1 MPLLFPKRTKYR
13 KQHRGRM
20 KGRATR
26 GYEVAFGDFGI
37 QALSPAWITSEQIEA
52 VRTALAR
59 ATHRGKVWV
68 RIFPD
73 KPYTKKAAE
82 SRMGKGKGN
91 VEDWVA
97 VVKPG
102 RIMFEFVGVS
112 EDEAKEIHRRV
123 AGKLPIPTQLRA
135 RFQWGGER

>member
-1 MPLLFPKRTKYR
+1 MPALFPKRTKYR

-20 KGRATR
+20 KGIASR
-26 GYEVAFGDFGI
+26 GNEVVFGEYGI
-37 QALSPAWITSEQIEA
+37 QALAPAWITSQQIEA

-59 ATHRGKVWV
+59 ATHRGRVWV

-82 SRMGKGKGN
+82 SRMGKGKGE
-91 VEDWVA
+91 VENWVA

-102 RIMFEFVGVS
+102 RIMFELSGVS
-112 EDEAKEIHRRV
+112 LEEAKDIHRRV
-123 AGKLPIPTQLRA
+123 SCKLPIATQLRT
-135 RFQWGGER
+135 RFQLGGEK